1 MNIAIALLAVA
12 LAMTACAG
20 QSDEER
26 CKRGGGIWK
35 GDACEYSSR

>member
-1 MNIAIALLAVA
+1 MALLVAV
-12 LAMTACAG
+12 LTMTACAG